1 MRAEFK
7 DYGQIAINP
16 EDFSLSMTPRQEN
29 LLRQMMT
36 KQEEADPEQVKK
48 AENVLSWINKNY
60 DVDEVEEQDGTHRA
74 ELKTGKSNVK
84 EDLFIRLAK
93 TPQNKFQAA
102 VSKVRTIQN
111 LAKAGSANISEPKG
125 IPQERELPNTK
136 ENQKEILSK
145 IEIQNPNKTVQFPNP
160 NSPPSA
166 ETEEDKPNFVESN
179 QSLMVPAEMKNEDSK
194 FETTLRKSPKTQTA
208 DEPDFLE
215 IKDKLKSLC
224 IMESPW
230 ETFRKVWWTKILI
243 WLKNVQEKVLGE
255 GAVGLVT
262 LALHKSTKEKVAIK
276 QIDLQESEDILELG
290 VNKKHSWYFMQ

>member
-36 KQEEADPEQVKK
+36 SQEEADPEQVKK

-60 DVDEVEEQDGTHRA
+60 DVDEVEEKDGTHRA

-111 LAKAGSANISEPKG
+111 LAKAGSNS
-125 IPQERELPNTK
+125 K
-136 ENQKEILSK
+136 ENQKSKEI
-145 IEIQNPNKTVQFPNP
+145 
-160 NSPPSA
+160 PS
-166 ETEEDKPNFVESN
+166 
-179 QSLMVPAEMKNEDSK
+179 
-194 FETTLRKSPKTQTA
+194 
-208 DEPDFLE
+208 
-215 IKDKLKSLC
+215 
-224 IMESPW
+224 
-230 ETFRKVWWTKILI
+230 
-243 WLKNVQEKVLGE
+243 
-255 GAVGLVT
+255 
-262 LALHKSTKEKVAIK
+262 
-276 QIDLQESEDILELG
+276 
-290 VNKKHSWYFMQ
+290 

>member
-60 DVDEVEEQDGTHRA
+60 DVDEVEEKDGTHRA

-111 LAKAGSANISEPKG
+111 LAKAGSADISEPKG

-145 IEIQNPNKTVQFPNP
+145 IEIQNPNKPVQFPDP

-166 ETEEDKPNFVESN
+166 ETEEDKPNLVESK
-179 QSLMVPAEMKNEDSK
+179 QSLMVSAEVKNEDSK

-208 DEPDFLE
+208 DEPDFFE

-230 ETFRKVWWTKILI
+230 ETFRKVWTKILI
-243 WLKNVQEKVLGE
+243 WPKIFQEKVLGE

-262 LALHKSTKEKVAIK
+262 LASQKITKEKVAIK
-276 QIDLQESEDILELG
+276 QIDLQESEDILESG

>member
-60 DVDEVEEQDGTHRA
+60 DVDEVEEKDGTHRA

-111 LAKAGSANISEPKG
+111 LAKAGSADISEPKG

-179 QSLMVPAEMKNEDSK
+179 QSLLVPAELKNEDSK
-194 FETTLRKSPKTQTA
+194 FEATLRKSPKTQTA
-208 DEPDFLE
+208 DELDFFE

-230 ETFRKVWWTKILI
+230 ETFRKVWTKI
-243 WLKNVQEKVLGE
+243 
-255 GAVGLVT
+255 
-262 LALHKSTKEKVAIK
+262 
-276 QIDLQESEDILELG
+276 
-290 VNKKHSWYFMQ
+290 